1 MIPLTWRISEK
12 PACRI
17 HGIKTK
23 IIAAST
29 RMPTHVIECAK
40 AGAHIA
46 DDVLTELQAVLQR
59 TLIALYLKGAV
70 TKEIIF
76 VQDV

>member
-1 MIPLTWRISEK
+1 
-12 PACRI
+12 
-17 HGIKTK
+17 
-23 IIAAST
+23 
-29 RMPTHVIECAK
+29 MPTHVIECAK

-76 VQDV
+76 VQDA

>member
-1 MIPLTWRISEK
+1 
-12 PACRI
+12 
-17 HGIKTK
+17 
-23 IIAAST
+23 
-29 RMPTHVIECAK
+29 MPTHVIECAK

-59 TLIALYLKGAV
+59 ALIALYLKGAV